1 MKKNV
6 RNGVA
11 LLLAAIAV
19 LALSGCPQ
27 PESFSSDVAI
37 SGVQIA
43 GVKAITLGTPS
54 TDWMQAVENYGHVF
68 VPSDQLA
75 DAVDVQVSAPS
86 GSTIFLA
93 QAKSNVQPYFVS
105 ENSFTF
111 EAEDFLF
118 IEVFSENLDAY
129 LIYAI
134 KVHNRNPRLL
144 DLTLSG
150 RSAVGGQSAA
160 GQPVQ
165 SFGKLGKPGKSW
177 DTVEEEGEIAYATSQ
192 QGTAL
197 ALTFKPEVETSLVR
211 VAAAAADTAPV
222 FSGAFQAAN
231 NGIISGSTVSPS
243 DTQPY
248 LYIELKGDSSFTDT
262 TYYKI
267 KMIAKGADTNLKTAK
282 IEWYE
287 GDTLKG
293 SLPLVF
299 GQKGTHSWVGSE
311 AYGNYNNGAEVAA
324 AGGTVSIADYVN
336 STSAIPQNF
345 RAVLKV
351 EQNDPNAELRYDYSK
366 NQRDASLL
374 FDKKSDLGRIVGGY
388 YLGVEVESP
397 IGEKGWYKFRLLS
410 GRNDTG
416 LGSLTIKGAGTNSY
430 TISSL
435 PAANAAVGGQEYVEL
450 QVTAADLQEIKVEA
464 RPPAGYESPI
474 SLGIAPRVGTAFATT
489 SFDDNYTNN
498 VTTFKSLESGQF
510 LFIRVVSEQATEAYG
525 SSGAAPT
532 WSANAFYKV
541 RFILQ
546 GAAVNATLASLKI
559 GDANITLPAPNTVAT
574 GPSGETVGT
583 EAVQLDTSSFSN
595 VTFTAVPTDPKARVA
610 YGFSSGNVTSPLAD
624 TDLQASGTF
633 EQMASNT
640 YLNVRVT
647 SESGTVVNYYKVR
660 VMNSAGPV
668 AKPNAIKINGVSIG
682 DVGTGNAANVPTTNT
697 NPPAP
702 VVIDHHIGSRSS
714 FDEITVTVEGPN
726 EFVDVAYS
734 LNPDYY
740 NFTFD
745 SKKNTISDATDWSNT
760 DGVFR
765 SVSPAQYV
773 YIRVTSAD
781 KTTILYFKVRLLLTG
796 AQTGADLTSLTIGG
810 VAISSTSLP
819 GANTAVTGTT
829 EITHYVPGANI
840 NVLNNLQIS
849 AQGSQGAS
857 AAYAMAAA
865 NNEATNDWSNTDGLF
880 PTWQNGSWLVIR
892 IASEDGMTLRYYKVR
907 IVWGNNSAA
916 LTDIK
921 INGASITGEGALPVA
936 NTAVTGTTAAVYHA
950 ANAAALTS
958 LTAEAATVSPLASVA
973 YAMASA
979 SNANT
984 TDFSNTTGAFTPFTA
999 ANWLVIRV
1007 IAQDSITTNYY
1018 KVRIVVGNSSTEL
1031 TGITVNSQPINQVPA
1046 ANAAVTGTTAATYSS
1061 AVTLSPVT
1069 VTAAQ
1074 APTTGA
1080 AITYAAAP
1088 LDNSNTGAA
1097 SFTTTDSFPGFISGQ
1112 YVVIRVVSQDTLNT
1126 AYYKVQV
1133 IHGSPDIELE
1143 AIRVNGSYVV
1153 PVPQANTTVT
1163 GTNTGTLTVGSAAD
1177 LAVLTVKVSVAPGVG
1192 VAYASAASSNANITN
1207 WTNTTGRF
1215 TNFTSGDYVVIR
1227 LVSQDAQSTE
1237 YYKVQVTAP

>member
-1 MKKNV
+1 MFMNKNV
-6 RNGVA
+6 WNGIA

-27 PESFSSDVAI
+27 PDSLSSDVAI

-43 GVKAITLGTPS
+43 GIKVVTLGTPS

-68 VPSDQLA
+68 VPGDQLA
-75 DAVDVQVSAPS
+75 EAVEVQVSAPN
-86 GSTIFLA
+86 GSTVFLA

-105 ENSFTF
+105 EKTFSF

-118 IEVFSENLDAY
+118 VEIFSENLDAY

-134 KVHNRNPRLL
+134 KVHNRNPRLF

-150 RSAVGGQSAA
+150 RSAVGGQSAT
-160 GQPVQ
+160 GQPIQ
-165 SFGKLGKPGKSW
+165 SFGKLGKPGSSW

-192 QGTAL
+192 QETAL
-197 ALTFKPEVETSLVR
+197 PLTFKPEVETSMVR
-211 VAAAAADTAPV
+211 VALAAADAAPV

-231 NGIISGSTVSPS
+231 NGIISGLTVSPT

-248 LYIELKGDSSFTDT
+248 LYIELKGDSSFTET
-262 TYYKI
+262 TYYKV
-267 KMIAKGADTNLKTAK
+267 KMIAKGADTNLKTAV
-282 IEWYE
+282 IQWYE

-293 SLPLVF
+293 TLPLVF

-324 AGGTVSIADYVN
+324 SGGTVSIDEYVN

-345 RAVLKV
+345 RAVLRV
-351 EQNDPNAELRYDYSK
+351 EPNDPSVELGFDYSK

-374 FDKKSDLGRIVGGY
+374 FDKESNLGRIVGGY
-388 YLGVEVESP
+388 FLGVEVTSP
-397 IGEKGWYKFRLLS
+397 IGEKGWYKFRLLA
-410 GRNDTG
+410 GRDDTN

-430 TISSL
+430 SINPL
-435 PAANAAVGGQEYVEL
+435 PTANTAVGGINYVEL
-450 QVTAADLQEIKVEA
+450 PVTAADLQEIKVEA

-498 VTTFKSLESGQF
+498 VTSFKSLESGQF
-510 LFIRVVSEQATEAYG
+510 LFIRIVSEQATEAYG
-525 SSGAAPT
+525 GSGAPPS
-532 WSANAFYKV
+532 WSSNAFYKV
-541 RFILQ
+541 RFILN
-546 GAAVNATLASLKI
+546 GSATDATLASLKI
-559 GDANITLPAPNTVAT
+559 GNTNITLPAPNTVAT
-574 GPSGETVGT
+574 GASGETVGT
-583 EAVQLDTSSFSN
+583 VTAQLDTLSFSN

-610 YGFSSGNVTSPLAD
+610 YGFSTGNVTSPLAD
-624 TDLQASGTF
+624 TDLQSSGTF

-647 SESGTVVNYYKVR
+647 SESGTVVNYYKVH
-660 VMNSAGPV
+660 VMNSAGPS
-668 AKPNAIKINGVSIG
+668 ATPTAIKINGVSIG
-682 DVGTGNAANVPTTNT
+682 DVGTGNTANVPTTNT
-697 NPPAP
+697 NPPP
-702 VVIDHHIGSRSS
+702 PLVINHNISGKSS
-714 FDEITVTVEGPN
+714 FDAITVTVEGPN
-726 EFVDVAYS
+726 QYVDVAYS

-745 SKKNTISDATDWSNT
+745 AKKNTISDATDWSNT

-773 YIRVTSAD
+773 YIRVISAD
-781 KTTILYFKVRLLLTG
+781 KTTTLYYKVRLLLTG
-796 AQTGADLTSLTIGG
+796 AQTTADLTNLTIGG
-810 VAISSTSLP
+810 ASITPLP
-819 GANTAVTGTT
+819 GANTSVTGTT
-829 EITHYVPGANI
+829 AITHYVVGSNI

-865 NNEATNDWSNTDGLF
+865 NNETTNDWSNTDGLF

-892 IASEDGMTLRYYKVR
+892 IASEDGITLRYYKVR
-907 IVWGNNSAA
+907 IMWGDNSAA

-921 INGASITGEGALPVA
+921 INGASITSEGALPAA
-936 NTAVTGTTAAVYHA
+936 NTAVNGTTASVYHA
-950 ANAAALTS
+950 ANAAALTN
-958 LTAEAATVSPLASVA
+958 LTAEAIGSPLASVA

-979 SNANT
+979 NNANT
-984 TDFSNTTGAFTPFTA
+984 TDFSNTTGTFAPFTA

-1018 KVRIVVGNSSTEL
+1018 KVRIVVGDSSTAL
-1031 TGITVNSQPINQVPA
+1031 TGITVNSQAINQIPA
-1046 ANAAVTGTTAATYSS
+1046 ANTAVTGTTAATYTS
-1061 AVTLSPVT
+1061 AAILNPVT
-1069 VTAAQ
+1069 VEAAQ
-1074 APTTGA
+1074 APNTGA
-1080 AITYAAAP
+1080 TITYAAAP
-1088 LDNSNTGAA
+1088 LDNTNTAAA
-1097 SFTTTDSFPGFISGQ
+1097 SFTTTNSFPGFASGQ
-1112 YVVIRVVSQDTLNT
+1112 YVVIRVVSQDTINT

-1143 AIRVNGSYVV
+1143 AIKVNGTYVV
-1153 PVPQANTTVT
+1153 PVPQANAAVT
-1163 GTNTGTLTVGSAAD
+1163 GTNAGTLVVTNAAD
-1177 LAVLTVKVSVAPGVG
+1177 LAALTVKVSVSPGVS
-1192 VAYASAASSNANITN
+1192 VAYASAASSSATITG
-1207 WTNTTGRF
+1207 WTNTTGIF
-1215 TNFTSGDYVVIR
+1215 TGFTSGDYVVIR